1 MKLGSATYTA
11 LCGINPLQSRSTS
24 FASSSTI
31 NMRPILFMLSIVV
44 LVVSEPR
51 NRKSRRY
58 QPRPQPRPSLRDDV
72 LCAERWLD
80 RCQCLQIHELGAG
93 AETRRT
99 VCSHT
104 SYQNQLRC
112 PERILSIHPRFHWL
126 IRSRFRPVGACV

>member
-1 MKLGSATYTA
+1 MTSLARLYS
-11 LCGINPLQSRSTS
+11 SRAVRVSSTS

-31 NMRPILFMLSIVV
+31 KIRPILFMLSIVV

-58 QPRPQPRPSLRDDV
+58 QPHPRPKSSLRDDV

-80 RCQCLQIHELGAG
+80 RCQCLQIHELGAS

-112 PERILSIHPRFHWL
+112 PERILSIHPRFH
-126 IRSRFRPVGACV
+126 RSEEH